1 MPILDPEASI
11 IASAV
16 ESAQMSLIAAT
27 VASCTCGAESLSLGL
42 HEGHC
47 RTLKIAN
54 ALDQL
59 DTIAATIAP
68 LTEE

>member
-1 MPILDPEASI
+1 MSI
-11 IASAV
+11 KTQDIARAV

-42 HEGHC
+42 HESHC
-47 RTLKIAN
+47 RTLKLAN

-59 DTIAATIAP
+59 DIIAEAITSGIR
-68 LTEE
+68 ESK